1 MIWID
6 VELIVLQGYR
16 LVRTSQIG
24 SDHGDDEGSELE
36 YAVSS
41 AYHTPPVEAVEQ
53 RPQDV
58 VFFRPSSR
66 VEGEHPQEEEI
77 RDGESP
83 YPGLLSEQP
92 LWNNVGGWEANKDLP
107 IYDESRDLMEV
118 VEEEEHKLRKEE
130 VRRRFIKGA
139 GYRKARRSKPYSP
152 QGRMSCCGG
161 GGKADDSPTIEDE
174 EVDCFRDLAPN
185 RELRRNIRRARGS
198 IRDRTLIGDVGLGGQ
213 IAIEPLSRFCQDKLE
228 AFRRGSGSS
237 SVDERSSEVQDDCGG
252 EKPLIV
258 FA

>member
-1 MIWID
+1 
-6 VELIVLQGYR
+6 

-41 AYHTPPVEAVEQ
+41 AYHTPPVEAIEQ
-53 RPQDV
+53 RPRDV

-66 VEGEHPQEEEI
+66 VEGEHPREEEI

-83 YPGLLSEQP
+83 YPGLLAEQP
-92 LWNNVGGWEANKDLP
+92 LWDNVGGWEANKDLP

-118 VEEEEHKLRKEE
+118 VKEEEHKLRKEE
-130 VRRRFIKGA
+130 VCRRFVKGI
-139 GYRKARRSKPYSP
+139 GYRKARRSKPYPP

-161 GGKADDSPTIEDE
+161 GGKADDSPAIEGEKIDR
-174 EVDCFRDLAPN
+174 FWDLAPN
-185 RELRRNIRRARGS
+185 RELRRNIRRARRSAG
-198 IRDRTLIGDVGLGGQ
+198 DRSVDGEISLGGQ
-213 IAIEPLSRFCQDKLE
+213 IAIEPLSRFCQDELE
-228 AFRRGSGSS
+228 AFGRGGGSS
-237 SVDERSSEVQDDCGG
+237 SVDERSSEGRDSCSG
-252 EKPLIV
+252 EESLVV

>member
-1 MIWID
+1 
-6 VELIVLQGYR
+6 

-41 AYHTPPVEAVEQ
+41 AYHTPPVGVVEQ
-53 RPQDV
+53 RPRDV

-83 YPGLLSEQP
+83 YPGLLAEQP

-107 IYDESRDLMEV
+107 VYDESRDLMEV
-118 VEEEEHKLRKEE
+118 VKEEEHKLRKEE
-130 VRRRFIKGA
+130 VRRRFVKGI
-139 GYRKARRSKPYSP
+139 GYRKARRSKPYP
-152 QGRMSCCGG
+152 TQGRMSCCGDG
-161 GGKADDSPTIEDE
+161 RKVDDSPAIEGE
-174 EVDCFRDLAPN
+174 EIDRFRDLAPN

-198 IRDRTLIGDVGLGGQ
+198 IGDRTVDGDIGLGGQ
-213 IAIEPLSRFCQDKLE
+213 IAIEPLSRFCQDELE
-228 AFRRGSGSS
+228 ALGRGGGSSPDDERCSEDRGSCS
-237 SVDERSSEVQDDCGG
+237 G
-252 EKPLIV
+252 EESLVV